1 MARILVIDDDVA
13 LLRGAR
19 VGFEALGHVVLTSAT
34 GLQGLADA
42 AVKSPDVIVL
52 DLGLPD
58 MDGVE
63 VCRRLRQWSSVPI
76 VVLSADG
83 SEDRKVAALD
93 SGADDYMTKPF
104 GMRELDA
111 RLRVAQRHHEPR
123 ADEEPARI
131 VVGTLEFDMI
141 RKEARMGGRSLGLT
155 STEFAFLSYLARNKG
170 KICTHRMIL
179 GHVWGPRYGNEAG
192 YLHAYAYRLRRKLG
206 DDDSRQLVTIPGIGY
221 RLDTE
226 VS

>member
-1 MARILVIDDDVA
+1 VARILVIDDDVA

-19 VGFEALGHVVLTSAT
+19 VGFEALGHVVLTSST
-34 GLQGLADA
+34 GMQGLADA
-42 AVKSPDVIVL
+42 AVKAPDVIVL

-58 MDGVE
+58 IDGVE
-63 VCRRLRQWSSVPI
+63 VCRRLRQWSAVPI

-93 SGADDYMTKPF
+93 CGADDYMTKPF

-111 RLRVAQRHHEPR
+111 RVRVAQRHHEAR
-123 ADEEPARI
+123 TDGEPTKI
-131 VVGTLEFDMI
+131 SVGSLEFDLI
-141 RKEARMGGRSLGLT
+141 HNDARVDGKSLGLT
-155 STEFAFLSYLARNKG
+155 STEFSFLSYLARNAG

-179 GHVWGPRYGNEAG
+179 AYVWGPRYSNEAG

-206 DDDSRQLVTIPGIGY
+206 DEEGRLLVTVPGIGY
-221 RLDTE
+221 RLE
-226 VS
+226 VEVA

>member
-34 GLQGLADA
+34 GMQGLADA

-58 MDGVE
+58 IDGVE

-111 RLRVAQRHHEPR
+111 RLRVAQRHHELKS
-123 ADEEPARI
+123 DEEPTKIA
-131 VVGTLEFDMI
+131 VGPLEFDLV
-141 RKEARMGGRSLGLT
+141 RNEARMDGRSLSLT
-155 STEFAFLSYLARNKG
+155 ATEFSFLSFLARNAG

-179 GHVWGPRYGNEAG
+179 GHVWGPRYSNEAG

-206 DDDSRQLVTIPGIGY
+206 DEESRLLVTVPGIGY
-221 RLDTE
+221 RLDIE
-226 VS
+226 AG

>member
-1 MARILVIDDDVA
+1 MTTTSRCCAA
-13 LLRGAR
+13 LC

-34 GLQGLADA
+34 GMQGLADA

-58 MDGVE
+58 IDGVE

-93 SGADDYMTKPF
+93 NGADDYMTKPF

-111 RLRVAQRHHEPR
+111 RVRVAQRHHEPKSGE
-123 ADEEPARI
+123 APTKLA
-131 VVGTLEFDMI
+131 VGPLEFDLI
-141 RKEARMGGRSLGLT
+141 RNEARMDGRPLSLT
-155 STEFAFLSYLARNKG
+155 STEFSFLSYLACNVG

-179 GHVWGPRYGNEAG
+179 EHVWGPRYSNEAR

-206 DDDSRQLVTIPGIGY
+206 DEESRILVTVPGIGY
-221 RLDTE
+221 RLEIDAD
-226 VS
+226 

>member
-34 GLQGLADA
+34 GTQGLADA

-58 MDGVE
+58 IDGVE

-83 SEDRKVAALD
+83 SEDRKVAALE

-111 RLRVAQRHHEPR
+111 RLRVAQRHHEPK
-123 ADEEPARI
+123 AGEEPSRI
-131 VVGTLEFDMI
+131 VAGTLEFDMI
-141 RKEARMGGRSLGLT
+141 RREARMDGRSLGPT
-155 STEFAFLSYLARNKG
+155 STEFSFLSYLARNAG

-206 DDDSRQLVTIPGIGY
+206 DDDSRLLVTVPGIGY
-221 RLDTE
+221 RLDIGAT
-226 VS
+226 